1 MAKAQYPKLQGTVIN
16 APVKTDKTD
25 KRLPDIEYTI
35 LVKLQKNSILK
46 DIEMQMYVILNNL

>member
-1 MAKAQYPKLQGTVIN
+1 MVVMAKAQYPKLQGTVIN

-35 LVKLQKNSILK
+35 LVKLKKNSILK
-46 DIEMQMYVILNNL
+46 DIEM

>member
-1 MAKAQYPKLQGTVIN
+1 MVVMAKAQYPKLQGTVIN

-35 LVKLQKNSILK
+35 LVKL
-46 DIEMQMYVILNNL
+46 